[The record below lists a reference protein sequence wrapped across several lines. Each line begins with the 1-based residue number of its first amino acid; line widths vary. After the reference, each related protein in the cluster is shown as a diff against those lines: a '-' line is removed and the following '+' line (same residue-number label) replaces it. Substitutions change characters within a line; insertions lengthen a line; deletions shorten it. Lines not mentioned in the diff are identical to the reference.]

1 MVRGH
6 GRRVMPTASE
16 AQTHRPLAVPAVG
29 ATATTNATTAAAVI
43 FAARNQVSGA
53 AGAVGAVGAVGAAVL
68 SAPTAA
74 PMKRASWS
82 LPDKALEAY
91 NEQTVLLSLK
101 WGLPSTQTLA
111 PEPVLS
117 LISLSHFD
125 CELVSD
131 LQREYQGRL
140 MRTLKLTG
148 STAALPPIPRRDGL
162 LTAREEYI

>member
-74 PMKRASWS
+74 PMKRVSWS

-117 LISLSHFD
+117 LISLS
-125 CELVSD
+125 LI
-131 LQREYQGRL
+131 
-140 MRTLKLTG
+140 
-148 STAALPPIPRRDGL
+148 STANWSATCSANI
-162 LTAREEYI
+162 YIRVG

>member
-16 AQTHRPLAVPAVG
+16 PQTHRPLAVPAVG

-74 PMKRASWS
+74 PMKRVSWS

-117 LISLSHFD
+117 LISLS
-125 CELVSD
+125 LI
-131 LQREYQGRL
+131 
-140 MRTLKLTG
+140 
-148 STAALPPIPRRDGL
+148 STANWSATCSANIRVG
-162 LTAREEYI
+162 

>member
-1 MVRGH
+1 
-6 GRRVMPTASE
+6 
-16 AQTHRPLAVPAVG
+16 
-29 ATATTNATTAAAVI
+29 
-43 FAARNQVSGA
+43 
-53 AGAVGAVGAVGAAVL
+53 
-68 SAPTAA
+68 
-74 PMKRASWS
+74 MKRVSWS
-82 LPDKALEAY
+82 LPDKALAAY

-131 LQREYQGRL
+131 LQREYLYQGRL